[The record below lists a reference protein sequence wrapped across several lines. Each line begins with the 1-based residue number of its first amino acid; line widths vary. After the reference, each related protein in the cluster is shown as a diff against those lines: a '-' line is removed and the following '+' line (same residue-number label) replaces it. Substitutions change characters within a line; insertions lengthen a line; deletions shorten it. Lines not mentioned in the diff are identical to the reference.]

1 MFLLPQISQ
10 IYTDF
15 RPVRSLFLGIIL
27 FSHRFHRFT
36 QILDLF
42 GLCFLGLYFFPT
54 DFTDLHRF

>member
-36 QILDLF
+36 QI
-42 GLCFLGLYFFPT
+42 
-54 DFTDLHRF
+54 

>member
-36 QILDLF
+36 QIFFDSH
-42 GLCFLGLYFFPT
+42 GLPIDAQPKTEGLKSV
-54 DFTDLHRF
+54 